1 MRKASIRLAASLLLV
16 ALVFYFA
23 DPARVLRSLGHTDP
37 GWLAAGFAS
46 AVVASLLSAL
56 RWRAIA
62 RWLGLTAAT
71 PGVLRAYWQG
81 ITANTVLPGG
91 HLGGDAL
98 RILHLQQAGN
108 ALIPAAASVV
118 LDRFSGLWMLTVLS
132 LAASTSA
139 STAATTSALALLP
152 AGYLPRSEI
161 LALLTLAALA
171 APWLLWQF
179 SAALQRWLPKK
190 IANLLDILHG
200 RPHGARLYWQQM
212 FWSAGVQVFSVLAYA
227 LGGKAV
233 GLDLPFDL
241 FLVAAGPVFILA
253 AVPLG
258 VGGWGTRE
266 AASALVLG
274 ALGAPKEQAVAAA
287 VLYGL
292 FAALQ
297 GLLGAGSLINWKRR
311 PSP

>member
-1 MRKASIRLAASLLLV
+1 MRKASIRIAASLLLV

-23 DPARVLRSLGHTDP
+23 DPPRVLRSLGHTEP
-37 GWLAAGFAS
+37 GWLAVGFAS

-98 RILHLQQAGN
+98 RVLHLQQAGN
-108 ALIPAAASVV
+108 SLIPAAASVA

-132 LAASTSA
+132 LAAST
-139 STAATTSALALLP
+139 AALGLLP

-161 LALLTLAALA
+161 LALLTLGALI

-179 SAALQRWLPKK
+179 SAVLQRWLPRK

-253 AVPLG
+253 AVPLS

-297 GLLGAGSLINWKRR
+297 GLLGAGTLINWKRR

>member
-1 MRKASIRLAASLLLV
+1 MRKASLRIAASLLLV

-23 DPARVLRSLGHTDP
+23 DPPRVLRSLGHTDP
-37 GWLAAGFAS
+37 GWLAAGFVA
-46 AVVASLLSAL
+46 AIAASLLSAL

-71 PGVLRAYWQG
+71 PGVMRAYWQG

-98 RILHLQQAGN
+98 RVLHLQQAGN
-108 ALIPAAASVV
+108 ALIPAAASVA

-132 LAASTSA
+132 LAAST
-139 STAATTSALALLP
+139 AALGLLP

-161 LALLTLAALA
+161 LALLTLAALI

-179 SAALQRWLPKK
+179 SAVLQRWLPKK

-212 FWSAGVQVFSVLAYA
+212 FWSASVQVFSVLAYA

-253 AVPLG
+253 AVPLS

-297 GLLGAGSLINWKRR
+297 GLLGAGTLINWKRR
-311 PSP
+311 PSS

>member
-1 MRKASIRLAASLLLV
+1 MRKASIRIAASLLLV

-23 DPARVLRSLGHTDP
+23 DPPRVLRSLGHTDP

-62 RWLGLTAAT
+62 RWQGLTAAT

-98 RILHLQQAGN
+98 RVLHLQQAGN
-108 ALIPAAASVV
+108 SLIPAAASVA

-132 LAASTSA
+132 LAAST
-139 STAATTSALALLP
+139 AALGLLP

-161 LALLTLAALA
+161 LTLLTLAALI

-179 SAALQRWLPKK
+179 SAVLQRWLPKK

-253 AVPLG
+253 AVPLS

-297 GLLGAGSLINWKRR
+297 GLLGAGTLINWKRR